1 MSGGRTGGSGA
12 RAALLLALAALL
24 AGCGLE
30 APPERPKPKP
40 GKEVTAPGDT
50 PGEVSIEGDGF
61 ISGPITSE

>member
-1 MSGGRTGGSGA
+1 MSGTLSGR
-12 RAALLLALAALL
+12 ALLLALAALL

-50 PGEVSIEGDGF
+50 PGEVSVEGDGF
-61 ISGPITSE
+61 ISGPITSD

>member
-1 MSGGRTGGSGA
+1 MSGSPSG

-30 APPERPKPKP
+30 APPERPKAKP

-50 PGEVSIEGDGF
+50 PGEVSVEGDGF
-61 ISGPITSE
+61 ISGPITSD